1 MRKYDLFFASLILI
15 SCVLIL
21 SGTIVFTSGTTEYK
35 PDSALFFLIGGLFGL
50 AGLCG
55 FLIRRKEK

>member
-21 SGTIVFTSGTTEYK
+21 SGTIVFTSGTEYK